1 MAKRPMPKER
11 ADFRDVTSGGSS
23 TAPVA
28 ESESTRLG
36 KQHMAVAANK
46 ARANL
51 AAGQKS
57 ASQGKTDP
65 YSVLLRAFGRGK

>member
-1 MAKRPMPKER
+1 MPKER
-11 ADFRDVTSGGSS
+11 ADFRGVVGGGSS

-51 AAGQKS
+51 AAGQK
-57 ASQGKTDP
+57 AAEKQKTDP
-65 YSVLLRAFGRGK
+65 YNVLLRAFGRGK